1 VSIVRI
7 SFTIGVC
14 WPPDR
19 IRLLSCDVDIGL
31 LMSRQGYMMRSTPI
45 TVLTGLAFAWC
56 CVNTARSE
64 PLRIALVIANGRYA
78 SMPALTRCTAS
89 AATVRDALRGLG
101 FEVMERSDL
110 GRGEFDTSVGALAR
124 RLAATPG
131 AAGVLYYCGYDME
144 FNGRSFLLPVS
155 ASITRDYDVLTQGII
170 AKSLVDSLVRGKEST
185 GLVLL
190 DVFRTP
196 AASSSAGL
204 SGLAE
209 QIHPSNFAVIG
220 ASNDGSSE
228 GPTAASL
235 AVRDQTAEAE
245 TAPDRFAAGIHRR
258 LTKAPAVTAHFIPA
272 IASPSPAPAASTAS
286 PAVAVPPAPPPAAPP
301 TPEAA
306 VVASPAAPP
315 RVTMADEDQMPEQDR
330 RRVQVLLA
338 SMGYYSGRID
348 GTFGPETRAA
358 IRRYQFEIKAEM
370 TGRLNAE
377 QATRL
382 VNSTR

>member
-1 VSIVRI
+1 
-7 SFTIGVC
+7 
-14 WPPDR
+14 
-19 IRLLSCDVDIGL
+19 
-31 LMSRQGYMMRSTPI
+31 MRPTPI
-45 TVLTGLAFAWC
+45 AILAGLAFAGFC
-56 CVNTARSE
+56 LNTARSE
-64 PLRIALVIANGRYA
+64 PLRLALVIANGRYA

-110 GRGEFDTSVGALAR
+110 GRGEFDTSIGALAR

-131 AAGVLYYCGYDME
+131 ASGILYYCGYHLE
-144 FNGRSFLLPVS
+144 FNGRSFLLPAS
-155 ASITRDYDVLTQGII
+155 ASIERDYDVLTQGII
-170 AKSLVDSLVRGKEST
+170 VKSLVDSLVRGKEST

-190 DVFRTP
+190 DVFRAP
-196 AASSSAGL
+196 VASSPAGL

-209 QIHPSNFAVIG
+209 QIRPSSFAVIG
-220 ASNDGSSE
+220 ASNDGASE

-235 AVRDQTAEAE
+235 ALRDQAAEGE
-245 TAPDRFAAGIHRR
+245 TNPDRFAAGIHRR
-258 LTKAPAVTAHFIPA
+258 LAKAPAVTAHFIPA
-272 IASPSPAPAASTAS
+272 IAPPSPAPAVSSA
-286 PAVAVPPAPPPAAPP
+286 PAVVAVPAPPPTPP
-301 TPEAA
+301 PPQPA
-306 VVASPAAPP
+306 VPAAPAAP
-315 RVTMADEDQMPEQDR
+315 AHATMADEDQMSEQDR

-338 SMGYYSGRID
+338 TMGYYSGRID

-358 IRRYQFEIKAEM
+358 IRRYQFEIKAEL

>member
-1 VSIVRI
+1 
-7 SFTIGVC
+7 
-14 WPPDR
+14 
-19 IRLLSCDVDIGL
+19 
-31 LMSRQGYMMRSTPI
+31 MMRLGPI
-45 TVLTGLAFAWC
+45 TVLASLAFAWFC
-56 CVNTARSE
+56 SSPAWSE

-78 SMPALTRCTAS
+78 SMPALPRCTSS
-89 AATVRDALRGLG
+89 AATVRDALRNLG
-101 FEVMERSDL
+101 FEVIERSDL
-110 GRGEFDTSVGALAR
+110 GRGEFDTSIGALAR
-124 RLAATPG
+124 RLAAAP
-131 AAGVLYYCGYDME
+131 ASSGVLYYCGYALQ
-144 FNGRSFLLPVS
+144 FNGRSFLLPAS
-155 ASITRDYDVLTQGII
+155 ASIARDYDVLTQGII
-170 AKSLVDSLVRGKEST
+170 AKSLVDSLIRGNESR
-185 GLVLL
+185 GYILL

-209 QIHPSNFAVIG
+209 QISPSNFAVIG

-235 AVRDQTAEAE
+235 AVRDQTTEAEAI
-245 TAPDRFAAGIHRR
+245 PGRVAAGIYRR
-258 LTKAPAVTAHFIPA
+258 LAKAPAVTAHLIPA
-272 IASPSPAPAASTAS
+272 IAPPSPAPAASTAA

-301 TPEAA
+301 KPEAA

-315 RVTMADEDQMPEQDR
+315 RVTLADEDQMSEQDR

-348 GTFGPETRAA
+348 GTFGLETRAA

-382 VNSTR
+382 VNSEQ

>member
-1 VSIVRI
+1 M
-7 SFTIGVC
+7 
-14 WPPDR
+14 
-19 IRLLSCDVDIGL
+19 IRPS
-31 LMSRQGYMMRSTPI
+31 PI
-45 TVLTGLAFAWC
+45 TILAGLAFAWC
-56 CVNTARSE
+56 CINAARSE
-64 PLRIALVIANGRYA
+64 PPRIALVIANGRYA

-89 AATVRDALRGLG
+89 AAAVRDALRGVG
-101 FEVMERSDL
+101 FEVIERSDL
-110 GRGEFDTSVGALAR
+110 GRGEFDTSIGALAR
-124 RLAATPG
+124 RLAAAPG

-144 FNGRSFLLPVS
+144 FNGRSFLLPAS
-155 ASITRDYDVLTQGII
+155 ASIARDYDVLTQGII
-170 AKSLVDSLVRGKEST
+170 AKSLVDSLIRGNESR
-185 GLVLL
+185 GFVLL

-228 GPTAASL
+228 GPTAAAL
-235 AVRDQTAEAE
+235 AVRDQTTEAE
-245 TAPDRFAAGIHRR
+245 TTPDRFAAGIYHR
-258 LTKAPAVTAHFIPA
+258 LAKAPAVTAHFVPA
-272 IASPSPAPAASTAS
+272 IAQPSPAPASSTAS
-286 PAVAVPPAPPPAAPP
+286 PAVAVPPAAPPPTPP

-306 VVASPAAPP
+306 VAASPAAPP